1 MGYTSSDS
9 NHAVKQ
15 IALSRRFRAIKL
27 WIVICR
33 YGLTSLMDHIL
44 SDVEMVK
51 RFEALVIKTKLQFQ
65 GSELNRKLLDAVN
78 SIVGAFISHSVM
90 SGVYFIRS
98 FNTN

>member
-1 MGYTSSDS
+1 MDCRCLRVKQLCLLVDSLSSESEIMGYTSSDP
-9 NHAVKQ
+9 NHAVNYKEWK

-51 RFEALVIKTKLQFQ
+51 RFEALVIKDK
-65 GSELNRKLLDAVN
+65 EV
-78 SIVGAFISHSVM
+78 
-90 SGVYFIRS
+90 
-98 FNTN
+98 